1 VRLRRERPDVDVA
14 PGETVLATAKS
25 ADGRLVAGTRDALY
39 LPHRIPWECIE
50 AADWD
55 SDTSTL
61 RIAETDAE
69 PHSVVLE
76 ADEPRRLLELIRERV
91 TASVVLTRHVPV
103 AGKRGLRVIARRA
116 PGRRAELIWQTRYD
130 DGVDPTDPAVQRL
143 AAETMAIA
151 KSDVGVS

>member
-1 VRLRRERPDVDVA
+1 MRLRRERPDVEVA
-14 PGETVLATAKS
+14 PGETVLATATA
-25 ADGRLVAGTRDALY
+25 ADGRPVAGTRDALY
-39 LPHRIPWECIE
+39 LPRRIPWESVE

-61 RIAETDAE
+61 RIAETGAE
-69 PHSVVLE
+69 PHAVVLE

-116 PGRRAELIWQTRYD
+116 PGRRTELIWQTRYD
-130 DGVDPTDPAVQRL
+130 DGIDPADPEVRRL
-143 AAETMAIA
+143 VAETLAVA

>member
-1 VRLRRERPDVDVA
+1 MRLRRNRPDITVA
-14 PGETVLATAKS
+14 PGETILATAKT
-25 ADGRLVAGTRDALY
+25 ADGQPVAGTRDALY
-39 LPHRIPWECIE
+39 LPRRIPWEDVE

-61 RIAETDAE
+61 RIAEIDAE
-69 PHSVVLE
+69 PHAVVLE

-116 PGRRAELIWQTRYD
+116 PGRRADLIWLTRYD
-130 DGVDPTDPAVQRL
+130 DGVDPADPEVQRL

-151 KSDVGVS
+151 KSDVGLS